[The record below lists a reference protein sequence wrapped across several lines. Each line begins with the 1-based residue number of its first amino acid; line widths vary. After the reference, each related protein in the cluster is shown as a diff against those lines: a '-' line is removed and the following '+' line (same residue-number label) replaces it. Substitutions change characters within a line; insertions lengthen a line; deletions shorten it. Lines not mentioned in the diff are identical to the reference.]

1 LKNYFKASRNHHKKP
16 TMMDNNTRIAHK
28 DNTSPWNHLYEG
40 VPPISHQ
47 MDRRMFAAN
56 HPQRE
61 NYQPF
66 VAPAYSI
73 ASVKEETKGT
83 DTSAAEVEQAHIV
96 ASGAAGCFL
105 GCMVGGMLCAI
116 LGGAGAT
123 YAAKNKKGTLVGD
136 CARATGEVALV
147 AQSKAKELNN
157 KHHIVTG
164 VKEIAVDTALSL
176 NDLDNQYNIGGNVVH
191 GITKAGTAVCN
202 FFEQLGQFKQD

>member
-1 LKNYFKASRNHHKKP
+1 
-16 TMMDNNTRIAHK
+16 MDNNIRIAHN
-28 DNTSPWNHLYEG
+28 DNKSPWNHLYEG
-40 VPPISHQ
+40 VPPSSHQ
-47 MDRRMFAAN
+47 MDRSIFAGN
-56 HPQRE
+56 HQQDYYE
-61 NYQPF
+61 PF
-66 VAPAYSI
+66 VAPIYSI
-73 ASVKEETKGT
+73 ASVKEETNT
-83 DTSAAEVEQAHIV
+83 NSSAAEVEQARIV

-105 GCMVGGMLCAI
+105 GCMVGGMMCAI
-116 LGGAGAT
+116 FSGVGAT

-191 GITKAGTAVCN
+191 GITKAGTSVYHFC
-202 FFEQLGQFKQD
+202 EQLGQFKQD